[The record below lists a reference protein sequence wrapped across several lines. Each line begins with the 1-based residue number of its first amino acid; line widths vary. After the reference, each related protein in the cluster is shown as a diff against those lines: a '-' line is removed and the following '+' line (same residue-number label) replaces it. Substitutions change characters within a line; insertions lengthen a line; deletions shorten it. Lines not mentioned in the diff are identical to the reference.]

1 MRDVKL
7 PEVRKAE
14 ILDASMKLFMEKG
27 YLQTTTKDIINQVG
41 ISRGL
46 LYYHFKN
53 KAEILYILVEK
64 SVNPLIVQMKK
75 IVNNMSLPPTEKL
88 NQFLQTTIIQEDTI
102 TEEKI
107 TLQETVHLEENR
119 YMMDRFY
126 HKFIE
131 KLLPL
136 FTKVIEEGKE
146 QNVFQVDF
154 PYETAHFLVTGYV
167 FVSND
172 LKLKNLGLAEMN
184 VYLQAFKG
192 VLAKTLGIEASV
204 LDE

>member
-14 ILDASMKLFMEKG
+14 ILDAAMKLFTEKG
-27 YLQTTTKDIINQVG
+27 YLQTTTQNIINEVG

-53 KAEILYILVEK
+53 KEEILYILVEK
-64 SVNPLIVQMKK
+64 SVKPLIVQMEK
-75 IVNNMSLPPTEKL
+75 IVENASLTPLEKL
-88 NQFLQTTIIQEDTI
+88 NQFLQTTIIQEDTV
-102 TEEKI
+102 TAETV
-107 TLQETVHLEENR
+107 TLQETVQLEENR

-136 FTKVIEEGKE
+136 FTQIIEEGKE
-146 QNVFQVDF
+146 QNIFQVDY

-172 LKLKNLGLAEMN
+172 LKLKKSSLDEMK
-184 VYLQAFKG
+184 VYLQAFKE
-192 VLAKTLGIEASV
+192 VLAKSLNIEVSTIE
-204 LDE
+204 D

>member
-14 ILDASMKLFMEKG
+14 ILDASMKLFTEKG
-27 YLQTTTKDIINQVG
+27 YLQTTTQDIINQVG

-53 KAEILYILVEK
+53 KEEILYILVEK
-64 SVNPLIVQMKK
+64 SVKPLILQMEK
-75 IVNNMSLPPTEKL
+75 IVNETSLSPAEKL
-88 NQFLQTTIIQEDTI
+88 KQFLQTTIIQEDSV
-102 TEEKI
+102 TEEKV
-107 TLQETVHLEENR
+107 TLQETVQLEENR

-146 QNVFQVDF
+146 QNVFQVAY
-154 PYETAHFLVTGYV
+154 PYETAHF
-167 FVSND
+167 
-172 LKLKNLGLAEMN
+172 
-184 VYLQAFKG
+184 
-192 VLAKTLGIEASV
+192 
-204 LDE
+204 

>member
-14 ILDASMKLFMEKG
+14 ILDASMKLFKEKG
-27 YLQTTTKDIINQVG
+27 YLQTTTQNIINEVG

-53 KAEILYILVEK
+53 KEEILYILVEK
-64 SVNPLIVQMKK
+64 SVKPLIGQMEI
-75 IVNNMSLPPTEKL
+75 IVEDTTLTPMEKL
-88 NQFLQTTIIQEDTI
+88 NQFLQTTIIQEDTV
-102 TEEKI
+102 TAEKV
-107 TLQETVHLEENR
+107 TLQETVQLEENR

-136 FTKVIEEGKE
+136 FTQIIEEGKE
-146 QNVFQVDF
+146 QNIFQVDH

-172 LKLKNLGLAEMN
+172 LKLKKSSLDEMK
-184 VYLQAFKG
+184 VYLQAFKE
-192 VLAKTLGIEASV
+192 VLAKTLGIEESI
-204 LDE
+204 LD

>member
-7 PEVRKAE
+7 PEIRKAE

-27 YLQTTTKDIINQVG
+27 YLQTTTQDIINEVG

-53 KAEILYILVEK
+53 KEEILYILVDR
-64 SVNPLIVQMKK
+64 SVNPLIAQMEK
-75 IVNNMSLPPTEKL
+75 ITEDNTLNPVEKL
-88 NQFLQTTIIQEDTI
+88 QQFLQTTIIQEETV
-102 TEEKI
+102 TEETI
-107 TLQETVHLEENR
+107 TLQETVQLEENR

-126 HKFIE
+126 HKLIE

-136 FTKVIEEGKE
+136 LTQIIEEGKK
-146 QNVFQVDF
+146 QNLFQVEH
-154 PYETAHFLVTGYV
+154 PYETAQFLVTGYV

-172 LKLKNLGLAEMN
+172 IKLRHMSMEKMMI
-184 VYLQAFKG
+184 YLQAFKR
-192 VLAKTLGIEASV
+192 LLSKSLGIEESI
-204 LDE
+204 LDG

>member
-14 ILDASMKLFMEKG
+14 ILDASMKLFTEKG
-27 YLQTTTKDIINQVG
+27 YLQTTTQDIINQVG

-53 KAEILYILVEK
+53 KEEILYILVEK
-64 SVNPLIVQMKK
+64 SVKPLILQMEK
-75 IVNNMSLPPTEKL
+75 IVNETSLSPAEKL
-88 NQFLQTTIIQEDTI
+88 KQFLQTTIIQEDSV
-102 TEEKI
+102 TEEKV
-107 TLQETVHLEENR
+107 TLQETVQLEENR

-146 QNVFQVDF
+146 QNVFKVAY

-172 LKLKNLGLAEMN
+172 IKLKKLGIEEMEI
-184 VYLQAFKG
+184 YLEAFKG
-192 VLAKTLGIEASV
+192 VLAKTLGIEESI
-204 LDE
+204 LNW

>member
-14 ILDASMKLFMEKG
+14 ILDASMKLFTEKG
-27 YLQTTTKDIINQVG
+27 YLQTTTQDIINQVG

-53 KAEILYILVEK
+53 KEEILYILVEK
-64 SVNPLIVQMKK
+64 SVKPLILQMEI
-75 IVNNMSLPPTEKL
+75 IVNDTSLTPIEKL
-88 NQFLQTTIIQEDTI
+88 KQFLQTTIIQEDSV
-102 TEEKI
+102 TEEKV
-107 TLQETVHLEENR
+107 TLQETVQLEENR

-146 QNVFQVDF
+146 QNAFQVAY

-172 LKLKNLGLAEMN
+172 LKLKKLAVEEMEI
-184 VYLQAFKG
+184 YLEAFKG
-192 VLAKTLGIEASV
+192 VLAKTLGIEESI
-204 LDE
+204 LNW

>member
-14 ILDASMKLFMEKG
+14 ILDAAMKLFTEKG
-27 YLQTTTKDIINQVG
+27 YLQTTTQNIINEVG

-53 KAEILYILVEK
+53 KEEILYILVEK
-64 SVNPLIVQMKK
+64 SVKPLIVQMEK
-75 IVNNMSLPPTEKL
+75 IVEDTSLTPLEKL
-88 NQFLQTTIIQEDTI
+88 NRFLQTTIIQEDTV
-102 TEEKI
+102 TEETV
-107 TLQETVHLEENR
+107 TLQETVQLEENR

-136 FTKVIEEGKE
+136 FTQIIEEGKE
-146 QNVFQVDF
+146 QNIFQVDY

-172 LKLKNLGLAEMN
+172 LKLKKSSLDEMK
-184 VYLQAFKG
+184 VYLQAFKE
-192 VLAKTLGIEASV
+192 VLAKSLDIEVSA
-204 LDE
+204 LEG

>member
-14 ILDASMKLFMEKG
+14 ILDASMKLFTEKG
-27 YLQTTTKDIINQVG
+27 YLQTTTQDIINKVG

-53 KAEILYILVEK
+53 KEEILYILVEK
-64 SVNPLIVQMKK
+64 SVKPLIVQMEK
-75 IVNNMSLPPTEKL
+75 IVEDTSLTPMEKL
-88 NQFLQTTIIQEDTI
+88 NQFLQTTIIQEDTV
-102 TEEKI
+102 TEEKV
-107 TLQETVHLEENR
+107 TLQETVQLEENR
-119 YMMDRFY
+119 YMMDRFC

-136 FTKVIEEGKE
+136 FTQIIEEGKQ
-146 QNVFQVDF
+146 QNVFQVDY
-154 PYETAHFLVTGYV
+154 PYETAHFLVAGYV

-172 LKLKNLGLAEMN
+172 LKLKKSSINEMK
-184 VYLQAFKG
+184 VYLHAFKE
-192 VLAKTLGIEASV
+192 VLAKSLDIEVSTLEG
-204 LDE
+204 

>member
-7 PEVRKAE
+7 HEVRKAE
-14 ILDASMKLFMEKG
+14 ILDASMKLFTEKG
-27 YLQTTTKDIINQVG
+27 YLQTTTQDIINQVG

-53 KAEILYILVEK
+53 KEEILYILVEK
-64 SVNPLIVQMKK
+64 SVKPLILQMEI
-75 IVNNMSLPPTEKL
+75 IVNDTSLTPIEKL
-88 NQFLQTTIIQEDTI
+88 KQFLQTTIIQEDSV
-102 TEEKI
+102 TEEKV
-107 TLQETVHLEENR
+107 TLQETVQLEENR

-146 QNVFQVDF
+146 QNVFQVAY

-172 LKLKNLGLAEMN
+172 LKLKKLAVEEMEI
-184 VYLQAFKG
+184 YLEAFKG
-192 VLAKTLGIEASV
+192 VLAKTLGIEESI
-204 LDE
+204 LNW

>member
-14 ILDASMKLFMEKG
+14 ILDASMKLFMKKG
-27 YLQTTTKDIINQVG
+27 YLQTTTQDIINQVG

-53 KAEILYILVEK
+53 KEDILYILVEK
-64 SVNPLIVQMKK
+64 SVKPLITRMEK
-75 IVNNMSLPPTEKL
+75 IVEDASLTPTEKL
-88 NQFLQTTIIQEDTI
+88 KQFLQTTIIQEDAI

-146 QNVFQVDF
+146 QKAFQVDH

-172 LKLKNLGLAEMN
+172 LKLKKLGIAEMKI
-184 VYLQAFKG
+184 YLQAFKG
-192 VLAKTLGIEASV
+192 VLAKTLGIKESI
-204 LDE
+204 LD

>member
-7 PEVRKAE
+7 PEIRKAE
-14 ILDASMKLFMEKG
+14 ILDASMKLFTEKG
-27 YLQTTTKDIINQVG
+27 YLQTTTQDIINQVG

-53 KAEILYILVEK
+53 KEEILYILVER
-64 SVNPLIVQMKK
+64 SVKPLIVQMDK
-75 IVNNMSLPPTEKL
+75 IAEDGALTPMEKL
-88 NQFLQTTIIQEDTI
+88 KQFLQTTIIQEDSV
-102 TEEKI
+102 TEEKV
-107 TLQETVHLEENR
+107 TLQKTVHLEENR

-126 HKFIE
+126 HKLIE

-136 FTKVIEEGKE
+136 FTQIIKEGKE
-146 QNVFQVDF
+146 QSIFQVDH

-172 LKLKNLGLAEMN
+172 IKLRHRNMEEMT
-184 VYLQAFKG
+184 VYLQTFKG
-192 VLAKTLGIEASV
+192 LLAKSLGIEASS
-204 LDE
+204 LD

>member
-1 MRDVKL
+1 MKL

-14 ILDASMKLFMEKG
+14 ILDASMKLFTEKG
-27 YLQTTTKDIINQVG
+27 YLQTTTQDIINQVG

-53 KAEILYILVEK
+53 KEEILYILVEK
-64 SVNPLIVQMKK
+64 SVNPLIAQMKK
-75 IVNNMSLPPTEKL
+75 IVNNTSLTPTEKL
-88 NQFLQTTIIQEDTI
+88 NQFLQTTIIQDDAI
-102 TEEKI
+102 TEENV
-107 TLQETVHLEENR
+107 TLQETVQLEENR

-136 FTKVIEEGKE
+136 FTKILEEGKA
-146 QNVFQVDF
+146 QNVFQIDY
-154 PYETAHFLVTGYV
+154 PYETAHFLVTSYV

-172 LKLKNLGLAEMN
+172 LKLKQLNMEEMKT
-184 VYLQAFKG
+184 YLQAFKEI
-192 VLAKTLGIEASV
+192 LSKSLGIEKSI
-204 LDE
+204 LDS